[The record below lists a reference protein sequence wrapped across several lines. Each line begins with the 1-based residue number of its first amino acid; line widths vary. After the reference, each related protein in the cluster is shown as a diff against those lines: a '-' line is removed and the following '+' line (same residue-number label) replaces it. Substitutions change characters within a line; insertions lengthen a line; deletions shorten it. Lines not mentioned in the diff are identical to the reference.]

1 MISVICVYND
11 ERIFTN
17 MLNKCLQKQTAK
29 FELISVNN
37 TEVTFKSAAKAL
49 NYMGRQAQGGYLMF
63 VHQDVILPSERW
75 LEDTEIIL
83 AGISDLGVAGCAG
96 VDENGQQQGFIRD
109 RYHLWGKPFA
119 EPKEVQTLDESV
131 LIVPHAVFRDIQ
143 FDEEN
148 FTGWH
153 CYGADYCLRA
163 MSRGLGI
170 YVIPSFI
177 YHNSLNVNIAGLSE
191 QQKILLHKHKA
202 KYRHIYTTSGSLSS
216 AKIKA
221 RPLIEI
227 LRRSYVR
234 VFPQFLGYLGKIIR
248 KELSGCESVLDI
260 GWQRDFP
267 IQSVM
272 GGLEHVKVY
281 SRDIITIDWKEFNES
296 SFDAVIA
303 LDILHHLPK
312 EEGHGLV
319 KKMEGL
325 ARNKMILLC
334 PNGSLYPNN
343 LDFPELQ
350 KASWSPLE
358 LRSMGFKVLGIN
370 GWKPLRSYTGGIEFQ
385 PWLFWQLLSDLSQ
398 TVVRHSP
405 KHSFELFCVKETK

>member
-1 MISVICVYND
+1 VISVICVYND
-11 ERIFTN
+11 EHIFTN
-17 MLNKCLQKQTAK
+17 VLNKCLPKQTAK

-37 TEVTFKSAAKAL
+37 TAGTFQSAAKAL
-49 NYMGRQAQGGYLMF
+49 NHMGRQAQGEYLMF
-63 VHQDVILPSERW
+63 AHQDVILPSKRW
-75 LEDTEIIL
+75 LEDTETIL
-83 AGISDLGVAGCAG
+83 AGIPDLGVAGCAG

-109 RYHLWGKPFA
+109 RYHLWGRPFA
-119 EPKEVQTLDESV
+119 EPKAVQTLDESV
-131 LIVPHAVFRDIQ
+131 LIVPHPVFKDIQ

-163 MSRGLGI
+163 KSSGLGI

-177 YHNSLNVNIAGLSE
+177 YHNSPNVNITGLFE

-227 LRRSYVR
+227 LKRAYVR
-234 VFPQFLGYLGKIIR
+234 VFPQFFSYLEKIIR
-248 KELSGCESVLDI
+248 KELSGCELVLDI

-272 GGLEHVKVY
+272 GGLGDIKLY
-281 SRDIITIDWKEFNES
+281 SRDAITMNWEEFKES

-303 LDILHHLPK
+303 LDVLHHLPK
-312 EEGHGLV
+312 EDGRDLI
-319 KKMEGL
+319 KKMESL
-325 ARNKMILLC
+325 ARNKVILFC
-334 PNGSLYPNN
+334 PNGSFYTNN
-343 LDFPELQ
+343 LNYPELQ
-350 KASWSPLE
+350 RASWSPLE
-358 LRSMGFKVLGIN
+358 LRGMGFKVQGIN
-370 GWKPLRSYTGGIEFQ
+370 GWKSLRSYNGEIKFQ
-385 PWLFWQLLSDLSQ
+385 PRLFWQLLSDMSQ
-398 TVVRHSP
+398 KIVHHYP
-405 KHSFELFCVKETK
+405 QHSFELLCVKEMK

>member
-11 ERIFTN
+11 KRIFTN

-29 FELISVNN
+29 FELISANN
-37 TEVTFKSAAKAL
+37 TEGTFQSAAQAL
-49 NYMGRQAQGGYLMF
+49 NYLGKQAQGEYLMF
-63 VHQDVILPSERW
+63 VHQDVILLSERW
-75 LEDTEIIL
+75 LQDTEIIL
-83 AGISDLGVAGCAG
+83 ASISDLGVAGCAG
-96 VDENGQQQGFIRD
+96 VDENGQQQGFLRD

-119 EPKEVQTLDESV
+119 EPRAAQTLDESV
-131 LIVPHAVFRDIQ
+131 LIVPHPVFRDIQ

-163 MSRGLGI
+163 KSSRLGI
-170 YVIPSFI
+170 YVIPNFI
-177 YHNSLNVNIAGLSE
+177 YHNSPNVNITGLFE
-191 QQKILLHKHKA
+191 QQKNLLHKHQA

-216 AKIKA
+216 AKIEA

-234 VFPQFLGYLGKIIR
+234 VFPQFFSYLGKRIR

-260 GWQRDFP
+260 GWRRDFP

-272 GGLEHVKVY
+272 GGLEGIKLY
-281 SRDIITIDWKEFNES
+281 SQDAITMNWEEFKES

-303 LDILHHLPK
+303 LDVLHHLPK
-312 EEGHGLV
+312 EDGRDLV
-319 KKMEGL
+319 KNMESL
-325 ARNKMILLC
+325 ARNKVILFC

-343 LDFPELQ
+343 LGFPELQ

-358 LRSMGFKVLGIN
+358 LRSMGFKVQGIN
-370 GWKPLRSYTGGIEFQ
+370 GWKPLRSYTGEIKFKPG
-385 PWLFWQLLSDLSQ
+385 LLWQVLSDLSQ
-398 TVVRHSP
+398 KIVRHYP
-405 KHSFELFCVKETK
+405 KHSFELLCVKEMK